1 MTQANA
7 QSVTTYFCANLSVHI
22 SFPVLRYRI
31 YSINRPG
38 CLLNFGTLRMGAY
51 ARWAL
56 IWGWGLIKIFPIFSN
71 SSMFILQQTI
81 NGNNKT
87 RRCNKARL
95 LLNTLKKTPSSGKS
109 LISTHS
115 ISISLS
121 LKCSQWVN
129 SLVLLPRCPTSGEL
143 GEGGHL
149 FEAGHLLT
157 FSAFMM
163 GANSRLGAYSN
174 KYSVLCLWENYMY
187 FYQPLNCK
195 YNITPGK
202 TTYMYF
208 MLWNG

>member
-1 MTQANA
+1 MQANA
-7 QSVTTYFCANLSVHI
+7 QSATTYFCANSSVHI

-31 YSINRPG
+31 YLINHPG
-38 CLLNFGTLRMGAY
+38 YLLNFGTLRMSVY
-51 ARWAL
+51 WRWAL
-56 IWGWGLIKIFPIFSN
+56 IRSWVRIKIFTIFSN

-95 LLNTLKKTPSSGKS
+95 MLNTLKKTPSSGKS
-109 LISTHS
+109 FISTRS

-129 SLVLLPRCPTSGEL
+129 SLVLPPWCLTSGEW
-143 GEGGHL
+143 GGGGSL

-157 FSAFMM
+157 FSAFGM
-163 GANSRLGAYSN
+163 GANSKLGTYSN
-174 KYSVLCLWENYMY
+174 IYGVLCLRENYMY
-187 FYQPLNCK
+187 FYQLLNCK